1 VTIHDVRVRD
11 WAIILTFGVL
21 LWAALMAGILAL
33 VRLAW

>member
-11 WAIILTFGVL
+11 WAIILTFGFL
-21 LWAALMAGILAL
+21 LWAALMAGIVAL